1 MLTWLLEGNIQSV
14 FEVARDGCYNVAMVH
29 RSIQSVLEVD
39 SNGCWNVASEA
50 SSKLLEMDVTT

>member
-39 SNGCWNVASEA
+39 SNGCWNVVSEA
-50 SSKLLEMDVTT
+50 SSKLLKLDVTT